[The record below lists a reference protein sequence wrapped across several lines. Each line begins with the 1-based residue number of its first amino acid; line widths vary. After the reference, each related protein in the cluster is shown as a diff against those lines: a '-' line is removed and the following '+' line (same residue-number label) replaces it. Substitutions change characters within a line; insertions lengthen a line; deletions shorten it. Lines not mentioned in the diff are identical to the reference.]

1 MLRLD
6 LFELYLYNLL
16 ICFYMETKKM
26 GGNMNL
32 KKRKA
37 FTMAEVLITLGI
49 IGIIAAMTLPGLIKN
64 YQHKILEAQ
73 FKKSV
78 SIISQVILKMKDE
91 LSFDKLA
98 ETCAYYNGNEY
109 PNEKM
114 CKDSFYKN
122 LVKPSTKQYLTSSI
136 LYDINRTNENIRTY
150 NNKQQVTT
158 SAVAGAG
165 RTIFYSKVLPD
176 GSFINLEISGSNFIL
191 GVDINGQKG
200 PNQLGHDIFLFY
212 LDKNNDILA
221 FRKPQNLSDE
231 EIENGNYEYEYQEA
245 RAGDPCNIHS
255 SQKANGIGCAYYAL
269 RDECPDGSGS
279 GYFRCLP

>member
-1 MLRLD
+1 
-6 LFELYLYNLL
+6 
-16 ICFYMETKKM
+16 
-26 GGNMNL
+26 MNL

-49 IGIIAAMTLPGLIKN
+49 IGIIAAMTIPGLIKN
-64 YQHKILEAQ
+64 YQHKVLEAQ

-78 SIISQVILKMKDE
+78 SIISQVILRMKDE
-91 LSFDKLA
+91 LSVDKLA

-109 PNEKM
+109 PNEVM
-114 CKDSFYKN
+114 CSDSFNKN
-122 LVKPSTKQYLTSSI
+122 LVKSTSNKLYGDTI
-136 LYDINRTNENIRTY
+136 FYDINRTNENIRTY
-150 NNKQQVTT
+150 NNKQQILP
-158 SAVAGAG
+158 SALAAAG
-165 RTIFYSKVLPD
+165 RPILYPRKMPD
-176 GSFINLEISGSNFIL
+176 GSFINLVISGSQFIL
-191 GVDINGQKG
+191 GVDTNGKKG

-212 LDKNNDILA
+212 LDKKNDTLT

-231 EIENGNYEYEYQEA
+231 EIENGDYEYEYQEA

>member
-1 MLRLD
+1 MLKPKI
-6 LFELYLYNLL
+6 E
-16 ICFYMETKKM
+16 
-26 GGNMNL
+26 
-32 KKRKA
+32 A

-49 IGIIAAMTLPGLIKN
+49 IGIVAATTLPALTKK
-64 YQHKILEAQ
+64 YKHKVLEAQ

-78 SIISQVILKMKDE
+78 SIISQVILSTKQE
-91 LSFDKLA
+91 LSAEKLA
-98 ETCAYYNGNEY
+98 EFCTTYDETNNKYMYQKECADAFFKNFRYSSTKRNLYTGGILNIQRYDEKILTYNGRH
-109 PNEKM
+109 
-114 CKDSFYKN
+114 
-122 LVKPSTKQYLTSSI
+122 V
-136 LYDINRTNENIRTY
+136 
-150 NNKQQVTT
+150 VTT
-158 SAVAGAG
+158 DNLQAIGG
-165 RTIFYSKVLPD
+165 PIFETALMPD
-176 GSFINLEISGSNFIL
+176 GSFLNLAIIEHRFYI
-191 GVDINGQKG
+191 GVDTNGQKG